1 MGGNLSEV
9 LHVPLTEG
17 LLEALRGSSNDTSE
31 EGDEDDSHLNVLM
44 MFYYIFGHFLLFYT
58 ITVAIFRNCQLL
70 LSAAALPL

>member
-1 MGGNLSEV
+1 MGGDLSEV

-31 EGDEDDSHLNVLM
+31 EGDEDDSHLDVLL

-58 ITVAIFRNCQLL
+58 ITVAIFRNWQLL